1 MRKPYCSKNPFSLNV
16 RSVIYSKGLQKRNKM
31 SDITFLQE
39 AFGSLPGDVIQSCY
53 AKANGNIEE
62 AMELLIAHTS
72 QL

>member
-1 MRKPYCSKNPFSLNV
+1 
-16 RSVIYSKGLQKRNKM
+16 M